1 MTAMTEIFGE
11 KLLISVDKEALTK
24 EVMKDKDIVLLYF
37 SASWCPPCKR
47 FTPTLSD
54 FYNKHC
60 KGNRVEIVYISSDYD
75 VPSFAEYYNKM
86 PWCSLPPTG
95 RLHSTSIVLIFS
107 LPFSFPFSSFT
118 YFCSNK
124 IDTAH
129 IKQKIADRLR
139 ISGIPSLVALDKN
152 GLFLSD
158 HCRNDVTYAAGNET
172 KCKELINKWK
182 SIDAIPI
189 EDAKLSG
196 SGPRGVFSQ
205 ILMKLLSNPM
215 YMVGLYYLFK
225 KLMIKFQDISEEQNE
240 SEL

>member
-86 PWCSLPPTG
+86 PWCSLPPT
-95 RLHSTSIVLIFS
+95 
-107 LPFSFPFSSFT
+107 
-118 YFCSNK
+118 
-124 IDTAH
+124 DTAH

-196 SGPRGVFSQ
+196 SGPRGVLSQ
-205 ILMKLLSNPM
+205 ILMKFLSNPM

-225 KLMIKFQDISEEQNE
+225 KLVIKFQDISEEQNE